1 VRVRIPLRR
10 VLGSLPTFLAV
21 VVGASPALTTEAEA
35 CWQLRDRRN
44 ALGEA
49 AMKEELVLVRQI
61 RERTCPALQQQ
72 AEAANANDR
81 VFAPIDYQALAACRR
96 RAEAQLEATHRP
108 LYRNRLQFTYYTE
121 GGAVLARQ
129 ADGVARQMAAQGCP
143 PGP

>member
-1 VRVRIPLRR
+1 MHLRR
-10 VLGSLPTFLAV
+10 VLRSLSTLLAAV
-21 VVGASPALTTEAEA
+21 VMTTPALAAEAEA

-49 AMKEELVLVRQI
+49 AMKQELVLVRRM
-61 RERTCPALQQQ
+61 RERVCPALHEQ

-96 RAEAQLEATHRP
+96 QAEAKLEATHRP

-121 GGAVLARQ
+121 GGAELARQ
-129 ADGVARQMAAQGCP
+129 ADGVARQMAQQGCP